1 MEIVSPSLQR
11 GNLSPSLEYSY
22 NTPLINLPTTC
33 LAEPRCSNG
42 ICCIYPYAGPA
53 PLGIVVVV
61 AIGIAEAT
69 QLRCAPVEATQLGM
83 GIGSTPEGAEPRN

>member
-11 GNLSPSLEYSY
+11 GNLSPSLEHSY

-42 ICCIYPYAGPA
+42 MLYLPLHRPSATGNSRRGGDRNRRSDPAKVRACGGDSAGH
-53 PLGIVVVV
+53 G
-61 AIGIAEAT
+61 
-69 QLRCAPVEATQLGM
+69 RRFN
-83 GIGSTPEGAEPRN
+83 S